1 MSEIKELEMIHIP
14 EGAEKSGG
22 QSCNYW
28 FFGKLPQSLLDFI
41 DAHRN
46 IVEITF
52 DPLTGQEI
60 PHLHNKASIWTSIDE
75 TIYNLPHGSLNA
87 EDLPAVSMTFKSC
100 FNDHSAQAEHIGCLV
115 AMALDQPTSYNFIV
129 KFDPAKHPE
138 IVNNYP
144 TPSKIKNV
152 RPYGIVSV
160 DFLQLRKTKNAQ
172 TYKKSYRD
180 PNGVYHE
187 IDSISDLS
195 GDELISFEDIFK
207 DNPTIA
213 ISKMSG
219 DENLMENW
227 IYGVDEYVKKELKGC
242 PREFVNNEI
251 AHIHSRMARSFLLR
265 ELLGDSDFASYNSGL
280 VFNRATKRLRY
291 APEHDFGAAFNGLIQ
306 NKLKVID
313 KYYGFTKEQYDALPE
328 TMKQTLA
335 KSTARK
341 SRPISEI
348 AKDWASAAGEANF
361 HYVLNNFPNASREFF
376 ENLDTAVMKE
386 ELEHIIDTVGEMT
399 CDGKPL
405 LTKKER
411 EMFKEYILCRAAH
424 LTEKYIEHLKDNNM
438 PIFTPHNSDTTQFTF
453 E

>member
-1 MSEIKELEMIHIP
+1 MAEIKELEMIHIP
-14 EGAEKSGG
+14 EGAERSGG

-28 FFGKLPQSLLDFI
+28 FFGYLPQGLLDFI
-41 DAHRN
+41 DSHRN
-46 IVEITF
+46 FVDVRY
-52 DPLTGQEI
+52 DPLTGHEVQC
-60 PHLHNKASIWTSIDE
+60 PHNKASIWTSIDDA
-75 TIYNLPHGSLNA
+75 IYNQPRGSLKSRK
-87 EDLPAVSMTFKSC
+87 LPAVSMTFKSC

-129 KFDPAKHPE
+129 KFDPDKHRR
-138 IVNNYP
+138 ITDNYP

-160 DFLQLRKTKNAQ
+160 DFLQL
-172 TYKKSYRD
+172 KKGQQHKSTSSYHD
-180 PNGVYHE
+180 KDGKYHE
-187 IDSISDLS
+187 IESISDYT
-195 GDELISFEDIFK
+195 GDELISFEQIFK
-207 DNPTIA
+207 ENPTIA

-242 PREFVNNEI
+242 PREFINKEI
-251 AHIHSRMARSFLLR
+251 TKIHSRMARSFLLR

-306 NKLKVID
+306 NKLKKID
-313 KYYGFTKEQYDALPE
+313 PYFGFTKEKYDALPE

-335 KSTARK
+335 MSTARK
-341 SRPISEI
+341 SRPIPDI
-348 AKDWASAAGEANF
+348 AKDWASASGEENF

-376 ENLDTAVMKE
+376 ENLDTAVMKG
-386 ELEHIIDTVGEMT
+386 ELENIIDTVGKMT
-399 CDGKPL
+399 CNGKPL
-405 LTKKER
+405 LTKKEC

-424 LTEKYIEHLKDNNM
+424 LTEKYIEHLKSNNM
-438 PIFTPHNSDTTQFTF
+438 PIFTPHNADPNSFTF